1 MPLTVTTERLSG
13 ARGCVGDVALLGRT
27 IPLFPVERTLRLQP
41 VAEAR
46 AAATPR
52 IGWAAMFMKAYAA
65 VARDMPLLRTWMA
78 GLVRPRLVTADQSVA
93 TLAVNRVEEG
103 ADRLCWTRITAPDT
117 LPLASLQRLVDDALA
132 KPLDEAFPRQLE
144 LERTPGWLRRTILR
158 WNMRSTSPKRASRIG
173 TFSLSTLAGL
183 GATNRFHPTLC
194 TTSLSWAPLEADGRC
209 LVTLIADHRVLDGAA
224 AARALHRLEQAF
236 TTELVAELRTLHR
249 TAIEARTTPDDDP
262 PAGAE
267 RRAA

>member
-1 MPLTVTTERLSG
+1 MPPTVTTEPLSG

-27 IPLFPVERTLRLQP
+27 IPLFPVERTLHLQA

-52 IGWAAMFMKAYAA
+52 IGWAAMVMKAYAL
-65 VARDMPLLRTWMA
+65 VARDMPVLRTWVA
-78 GLVRPRLVTADQSVA
+78 GLVRPRLATADQSVA
-93 TLAVNRVEEG
+93 TLAINRVEEG
-103 ADRLCWTRITAPDT
+103 ADRLCWTRIAAPDT
-117 LPLASLQRLVDDALA
+117 LPLPALQRLVDDALA

-144 LERTPGWLRRTILR
+144 LERTPGWLRRSILR

-173 TFSLSTLAGL
+173 TFSISTLAGL

-194 TTSLSWAPLEADGRC
+194 TTSLAWAPLEADGRC

-224 AARALHRLEQAF
+224 AARALQRLEQIL
-236 TTELVAELRTLHR
+236 TSDVVAELATLR
-249 TAIEARTTPDDDP
+249 GATVSW
-262 PAGAE
+262 PADG
-267 RRAA
+267 RPAAA